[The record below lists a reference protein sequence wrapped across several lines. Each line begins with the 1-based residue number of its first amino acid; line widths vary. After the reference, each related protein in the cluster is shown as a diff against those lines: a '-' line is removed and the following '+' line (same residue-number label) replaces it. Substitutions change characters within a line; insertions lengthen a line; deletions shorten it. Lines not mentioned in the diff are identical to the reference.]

1 MSGAAEHRPA
11 CPVHHPVPVLSLSLC
26 SAPLKPTLLEPWV
39 PVLSTPR
46 SFPQPPADRT
56 PPALLCAWSPWGR
69 GATAGAQDGR
79 VQQTDTEHGRVSGC
93 DGPPLRKRNE
103 ATGRSVKACL
113 GRSRQPET
121 RMSRGAG
128 VGMSQ

>member
-1 MSGAAEHRPA
+1 M
-11 CPVHHPVPVLSLSLC
+11 
-26 SAPLKPTLLEPWV
+26 
-39 PVLSTPR
+39 
-46 SFPQPPADRT
+46 
-56 PPALLCAWSPWGR
+56 
-69 GATAGAQDGR
+69 
-79 VQQTDTEHGRVSGC
+79 QQTDTEHGRVSGC

-128 VGMSQ
+128 VGRARMRGSVVGGYARPGTR